1 MGTSKPI
8 KTIQED
14 DMQLTCSEC
23 ILIPKI
29 LKIDYKNFLIE
40 YECPKHGIKQ
50 EDIKQYFESSKE
62 FLYKNKNNSDNN
74 NDKKD
79 NHIFYYCLEC
89 KNFLC
94 ENCGN
99 NHDHEKPLFIR
110 INDPTNEDDIHLNDY
125 NKYCICNKQLFDDQK
140 INCKNKNN
148 QENDDSKFLKK
159 LKNKK
164 KKLEEKIENEKY
176 VNKLLQRLIN
186 MREEQISNHLNKENI
201 IKASENIIENKS
213 ELLLKK
219 IENLEN
225 KMSYY
230 LENKLGIKI
239 GDNIIELNLNGKKL
253 CDIDLILLKKSNKDL
268 KNLENLDLGNNDIKN
283 IEILKE
289 LNLPNLRVLI

>member
-1 MGTSKPI
+1 MGTSQPI
-8 KTIQED
+8 NRIQED

-23 ILIPKI
+23 ILIPNI

-50 EDIKQYFESSKE
+50 EDIKQYFESSKK

-74 NDKKD
+74 DDKKD
-79 NHIFYYCLEC
+79 NKIFYYCLEC

-99 NHDHEKPLFIR
+99 SHEHERPLFIK

-125 NKYCICNKQLFDDQK
+125 NKYCICNKQLFDDQT
-140 INCKNKNN
+140 INCKNENN

-176 VNKLLQRLIN
+176 VNK
-186 MREEQISNHLNKENI
+186 
-201 IKASENIIENKS
+201 
-213 ELLLKK
+213 
-219 IENLEN
+219 
-225 KMSYY
+225 
-230 LENKLGIKI
+230 
-239 GDNIIELNLNGKKL
+239 
-253 CDIDLILLKKSNKDL
+253 
-268 KNLENLDLGNNDIKN
+268 
-283 IEILKE
+283 
-289 LNLPNLRVLI
+289 